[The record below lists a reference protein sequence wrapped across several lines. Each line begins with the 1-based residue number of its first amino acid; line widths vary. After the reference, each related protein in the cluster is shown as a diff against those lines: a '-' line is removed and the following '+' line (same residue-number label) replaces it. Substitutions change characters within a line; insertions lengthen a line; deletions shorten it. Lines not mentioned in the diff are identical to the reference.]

1 MPYFL
6 FNHIYIYETTNLLH
20 DVEYKNENN
29 DIITTKTNIKMYFI
43 IN

>member
-6 FNHIYIYETTNLLH
+6 FNHIYIYEKANLLH
-20 DVEYKNENN
+20 DVEYKNEKYGK
-29 DIITTKTNIKMYFI
+29 ITTKTNIKIYFI